1 MNMIE
6 VLQVEHGFLAKMMD
20 LIEEHA
26 ASSPRANP
34 PVEVCRMAMDLLAS
48 HARMEDDLLF
58 TALEPHVGAYG
69 PLILVDHR
77 NDHREILQN
86 FEAASKMGEGSVEK
100 SLAAARFTR
109 AHFDKEEKVLFT
121 LARRALG
128 KDELE
133 ELAIRAAGYSVQ
145 KRR

>member
-6 VLQVEHGFLAKMMD
+6 VLQVEHGVLRRMMD
-20 LIEEHA
+20 LIEDHA
-26 ASSPRANP
+26 VKNPRANP
-34 PVEVCRMAMDLLAS
+34 PTEVCRMALDLLAS
-48 HARMEDDLLF
+48 HARMEDELLF

-77 NDHREILQN
+77 NDHREI
-86 FEAASKMGEGSVEK
+86 AACFQAAARMGEGSVEK
-100 SLAAARFTR
+100 SLEAARFTR

-133 ELAIRAAGYSVQ
+133 ELAVKAA
-145 KRR
+145 KHR